1 MTATPENERARRVLK
16 RWLCDQFPQ
25 VRSSHMDEAIA
36 FSLGFRTYATL
47 LAAMRET
54 TFVVGAKALD
64 TERFRERLA
73 QLG

>member
-1 MTATPENERARRVLK
+1 
-16 RWLCDQFPQ
+16 
-25 VRSSHMDEAIA
+25 MDEAIA
-36 FSLGFRTYATL
+36 FSLGFRTHAAL

-73 QLG
+73 QLGYENILELLP